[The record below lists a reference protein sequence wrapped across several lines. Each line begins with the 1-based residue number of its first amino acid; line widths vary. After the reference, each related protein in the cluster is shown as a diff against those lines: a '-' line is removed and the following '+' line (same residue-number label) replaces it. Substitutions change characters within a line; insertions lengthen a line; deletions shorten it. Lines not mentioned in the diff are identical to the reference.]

1 MSAKTEELSRPSDVK
16 GVTATKRVKRVRFTD
31 KAPRDSQT
39 GNLVTDKYSAIFMKA
54 FKESPTDQIETIR
67 AGLPVERLV
76 TVGKAMKAKPGYI
89 AKLLDIP
96 SSNITRWSSSSKK
109 KLNSVA
115 SERVLGVE
123 RLIGQV
129 QSMVENFG
137 NPEGFDA
144 AQWFRQWSETPN
156 PALNNREPSDFLDT
170 VTGQQYVSN
179 LLRAMVDG
187 VYQ

>member
-1 MSAKTEELSRPSDVK
+1 MSAKTEELSRPSDAKV
-16 GVTATKRVKRVRFTD
+16 VTAKKRVKGVRFTD
-31 KAPRDSQT
+31 KAPGDSQVRE
-39 GNLVTDKYSAIFMKA
+39 LVAGKYSAFFVEA
-54 FKESPTDQIETIR
+54 FNESPTQQIDTIR

-76 TVGKAMKAKPGYI
+76 TIGKAMKAKPGYI

-96 SSNITRWSSSSKK
+96 SSNITRWSSTKK
-109 KLNSVA
+109 KLNAVA

-187 VYQ
+187 AYQ